1 MKKLTK
7 AGKIVRITHNVFL
20 TDQNLQKL
28 IKKMRSIIASRGFV
42 NVSVLKDEL
51 GISRKFLIAYLEY
64 LDLFDDIKK
73 DGNNRI
79 FK

>member
-64 LDLFDDIKK
+64 LDFFDDIKK